1 MVGAERHDAPGEQ
14 RGRDAEH
21 GRHGVRATGHREERS
36 LLDGHQIVGPLSEL
50 AVGAGRAQLVVGL
63 DGRDDGLLVDGVDVP
78 LLSFH
83 VGVDVGRQLGEGLA
97 LDELVLRGDLHVAH
111 AELHLF
117 GMRRGPLLANLGPVR
132 RHDGEELRRH
142 GILEIVL
149 LEVAAHEVVQV
160 GEGKHLVHKALAV
173 DVQVQE
179 GQLQTGQRAAAM
191 NHLRMVHRRHLR
203 PGPDA
208 GHHAHAVA
216 EGAHGL
222 EAAQVGAVVI
232 AHLLVAGAVA
242 GGKDDA
248 LGGLEERVAL
258 LGLADHAGHALAFLV
273 QLHSRGV
280 EEELHALGGY
290 RIADGQGRVVVGAFQ
305 VVVGVRVQVVGVA
318 VVLALGIVGLRFGAA
333 LGRRVGPPG
342 NGLIGVAGPCFQ
354 KLAVRAVGVLLHEE
368 GDAGL
373 DAGLVGLGGI
383 HRGAHVAGGLGGSD
397 VLDAGYLGPCGHR
410 GVGGG
415 QARLACAHDNDV
427 VLAGICEVGDGLG
440 GLQECGQPGIG
451 RAGIRER
458 GRLRGGFRGAAR
470 EGARSHD
477 SGGGQS
483 GELEQIAT
491 SDFHGDPPKYM
502 RLVRA
507 ALPLRS
513 AGRTIFFG
521 FARPSSAADGSHHG
535 LGHKIAHRADR

>member
-1 MVGAERHDAPGEQ
+1 
-14 RGRDAEH
+14 
-21 GRHGVRATGHREERS
+21 
-36 LLDGHQIVGPLSEL
+36 
-50 AVGAGRAQLVVGL
+50 
-63 DGRDDGLLVDGVDVP
+63 
-78 LLSFH
+78 
-83 VGVDVGRQLGEGLA
+83 
-97 LDELVLRGDLHVAH
+97 
-111 AELHLF
+111 
-117 GMRRGPLLANLGPVR
+117 MRRGPLLANLGPVR
-132 RHDGEELRRH
+132 WHDGEELRRH
-142 GILEIVL
+142 GVLEIVL
-149 LEVAAHEVVQV
+149 LEVTAHEVVQV
-160 GEGKHLVHKALAV
+160 GEGQHLVHKALAV

-191 NHLRMVHRRHLR
+191 NHLRVVHRRHLR
-203 PGPDA
+203 TGPDA

-222 EAAQVGAVVI
+222 EAAQVGTVVI

-242 GGKDDA
+242 GGEDDA
-248 LGGLEERVAL
+248 LGGLEEHVAL

-318 VVLALGIVGLRFGAA
+318 VVLALGIVWLRFGAA
-333 LGRRVGPPG
+333 LGCRVGPPG

-397 VLDAGYLGPCGHR
+397 VLDASHLGPSGHR

-427 VLAGICEVGDGLG
+427 VLAGICEVGNGLG

-458 GRLRGGFRGAAR
+458 GRLRGGFRSAAR

-477 SGGGQS
+477 SGGGETS
-483 GELEQIAT
+483 ELEQIAT
-491 SDFHGDPPKYM
+491 SNFHGDPPKIHAASSNRAPFALGRQN
-502 RLVRA
+502 RL
-507 ALPLRS
+507 LR
-513 AGRTIFFG
+513 FC
-521 FARPSSAADGSHHG
+521 RPPSAADGSDHG
-535 LGHKIAHRADR
+535 SGSKTAHRVDR